1 MSIIIQLKKE
11 REGSWADDTAAHLS
25 APALQSTA
33 DDGDSQVQW
42 GVGGGGQERP
52 SGSKVKSVK
61 EKGEDKTLY
70 MAPSASQP
78 LLSLRISLP
87 PTS

>member
-11 REGSWADDTAAHLS
+11 REGSWAEDTAAHLS

-33 DDGDSQVQW
+33 DDGDPQMQW
-42 GVGGGGQERP
+42 GGVGQERP
-52 SGSKVKSVK
+52 SSSKVKSVK

-70 MAPSASQP
+70 TAPSSSRP
-78 LLSLRISLP
+78 LLSLCIPLP

>member
-11 REGSWADDTAAHLS
+11 REGSWAEDTAAHLS

-33 DDGDSQVQW
+33 DDGDSQMQCW
-42 GVGGGGQERP
+42 GGVGQERL
-52 SGSKVKSVK
+52 SSSKVKSVK
-61 EKGEDKTLY
+61 KGEDKTLY
-70 MAPSASQP
+70 MAPSSSRP
-78 LLSLRISLP
+78 LLSLCIPLF